1 MTAWA
6 VVAHNE
12 PLQKI
17 ELPIPE
23 PTGTEILIKVTHSGI
38 CHSDLHFWEGFYEV
52 SISVRNVLNHPTT
65 FSKLLLHCFFSPSNR
80 PLLDFRFQNII
91 R

>member
-6 VVAHNE
+6 VAEHMA

-23 PTGTEILIKVTHSGI
+23 PTGTEILVKVTHCGV

-52 SISVRNVLNHPTT
+52 SLS
-65 FSKLLLHCFFSPSNR
+65 
-80 PLLDFRFQNII
+80 DFRFQSPFFFLF
-91 R
+91 RSPQAHYHPSQYTDLPF

>member
-1 MTAWA
+1 MSSTKTMTAWA
-6 VVAHNE
+6 VAEHAV

-23 PTGTEILIKVTHSGI
+23 PTGTEILIKVNYCGV

-52 SISVRNVLNHPTT
+52 KSLSYSTT
-65 FSKLLLHCFFSPSNR
+65 ALPFTPPSLPR
-80 PLLDFRFQNII
+80 LRT
-91 R
+91 

>member
-6 VVAHNE
+6 VAEHMA

-23 PTGTEILIKVTHSGI
+23 PTGTEILVKVTHCGV

-52 SISVRNVLNHPTT
+52 RNQIQIQNPLP
-65 FSKLLLHCFFSPSNR
+65 R
-80 PLLDFRFQNII
+80 PII
-91 R
+91 PLF